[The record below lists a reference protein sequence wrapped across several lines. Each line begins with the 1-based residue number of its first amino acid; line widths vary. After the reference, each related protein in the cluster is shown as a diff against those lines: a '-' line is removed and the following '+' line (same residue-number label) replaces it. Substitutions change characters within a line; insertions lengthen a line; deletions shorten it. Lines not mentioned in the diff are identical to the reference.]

1 MYSAADQ
8 RALAE
13 LSKKLLAPSLFEENP
28 EEIIFDLRRTIR
40 FHEWRYSVKN
50 DPVISDFEYDSL
62 YKMLEKIEE
71 ERPDLIEADSPT
83 QRVSA
88 DLVENFVQVAHLTP
102 MLSLDNSYNAEDLI
116 AFDTAVR
123 KQAMLP
129 ADAEIEYCVEP
140 KFDGGTVVL
149 VFENDQLARAATRGN
164 GQLGDEI
171 TLNMRTVKT
180 IPLRAKFS
188 EKGFQKVELRGEA
201 LIRKDVFEKMNARRL
216 AAGEQLFAN
225 PRNAATGGLRTK
237 DPKETAARNLDA
249 FIYTFGYGV
258 DNQGVSKLNQFET
271 HDESIRFLGSLG
283 FKVPTDGHGVFKNI
297 SEVAAFCAEWQDRRD
312 GYEYELD
319 GMVVKVNSLAI
330 QEKCGSTSHHP
341 RWAIAYKFKARQATT
356 RLLDIEFQVGKTGAV
371 TPVAKLEPVA
381 LAGVTVSSVSLHNEE
396 NIRMRDIRIG
406 DQVLVERAGDVIPQI
421 IKPLAELR
429 NGTEKVIIYPKNC
442 PVCASILVKPEDE
455 AVWRCENS
463 SCEAQVIQRMIHHA
477 SKDAMDIEGFGE
489 SIIERFFRMGW
500 LHSIADMYRIDYQAV
515 AKLEGFG
522 EKSANNLRAAIEKA
536 KKNPIQRVLYS
547 LAVHHLGRKAS
558 KLLAAEVSHVL
569 ELADWDDERFREIK
583 DVGPVLS
590 RNVMNFFKNEKNI
603 ALLREL
609 ESLGVNLTQTDLD
622 RRPESAADG
631 PLLGKSILFTGTLST
646 MSRENAETKAA
657 AAGATIASGVSARLG
672 ILVVGEKAG
681 SKLKKA
687 QAVGTIE
694 ILTEQEF
701 LEKIGG

>member
-1 MYSAADQ
+1 MEPIPILFQNTTQKHADMYSPTDQ
-8 RALAE
+8 RTLTE
-13 LSKKLLAPSLFEENP
+13 LSKKLLAPSLFEENVADK
-28 EEIIFDLRRTIR
+28 IFDLHRVLR

-62 YKMLEKIEE
+62 FKMLEKIEAD
-71 ERPDLIEADSPT
+71 RPDLIDPDSPT
-83 QRVSA
+83 QRVST
-88 DLVENFVQVAHLTP
+88 DLVGNFVQVAHLTP

-116 AFDTAVR
+116 AFDTAVK

-129 ADAEIEYCVEP
+129 ADVEIEYCVEP

-201 LIRKDVFEKMNARRL
+201 LIRKDVFEKMNARKL

-249 FIYTFGYGV
+249 FVYTFGYGI
-258 DNQGVSKLNQFET
+258 DNQGVSKLGQFET

-283 FKVPTDGHGVFKNI
+283 FMVPTEGHAVFKNI
-297 SEVAAFCAEWQDRRD
+297 HDVAAFCAEWQERRD

-396 NIRMRDIRIG
+396 NIKMRDIRIG

-421 IKPLAELR
+421 IKPLSELR
-429 NGTEKVIIYPKNC
+429 DGSEKSVIYPKNC
-442 PVCASILVKPEDE
+442 PVCASILVKPGEE

-463 SCEAQVIQRMIHHA
+463 SCEAQVIARMVHHA

-489 SIIERFFRMGW
+489 SIIERFFRMGM
-500 LHSIADMYRIDYQAV
+500 LHSLADIYRIDYQAV
-515 AKLEGFG
+515 ATLDGFG
-522 EKSANNLRAAIEKA
+522 EKSANNLKAAIEKA
-536 KKNPIQRVLYS
+536 KKNPIQRFLYS
-547 LAVHHLGRKAS
+547 LAVHHMGRKAS
-558 KLLAAEVSHVL
+558 KLLAAEIGHVL
-569 ELADWDDERFREIK
+569 ELADWDEARFQEIK
-583 DVGPVLS
+583 DIGPVVT
-590 RNVMNFFKNEKNI
+590 RNVMNYFSNEKNT
-603 ALLREL
+603 ALLREI
-609 ESLGVNLTQTDLD
+609 ESLGVNLTQTDED
-622 RRPESAADG
+622 RRAESAADG
-631 PLLGKSILFTGTLST
+631 PLLGKSILFTGTLATMRGVGRFGFSST
-646 MSRENAETKAA
+646 KCAKLS
-657 AAGATIASGVSARLG
+657 ASISSG
-672 ILVVGEKAG
+672 
-681 SKLKKA
+681 
-687 QAVGTIE
+687 
-694 ILTEQEF
+694 
-701 LEKIGG
+701 